1 MKKCHLALEITLW
14 VCSELDLPLQGEFS
28 YDTQDPLAVIVVFDT
43 DGVRPVT
50 WALSRDLLADGLA
63 ARVGEGDV
71 VLWPV
76 LDLDGEPSSFCIRV
90 GSARKAVF
98 EIPAE
103 PVMTWLAG
111 TYAMVPRGTELDG
124 VDWDEWAQL
133 AE

>member
-1 MKKCHLALEITLW
+1 
-14 VCSELDLPLQGEFS
+14 VCSELDLPLQCGFS
-28 YDTQDPLAVIVVFDT
+28 YDAQDPLAVTVVFDT
-43 DGVRPVT
+43 EGVRPVT
-50 WALSRDLLADGLA
+50 WALSRDLLADGIA

-71 VLWPV
+71 MLWPV
-76 LDLDGEPSSFCIRV
+76 LDLDGEPSSFCVRV

-124 VDWDEWAQL
+124 VDWDECAQL